1 MILLWSRNFA
11 SGWIKWHLNP
21 RTSTCGKF
29 SKCLNVKHLVI
40 VPVAPCGSLI
50 AVISSSNMVLDT
62 VLFCTYLC
70 FFRLRRMS
78 TPTVAQS
85 TNKGAP
91 AAVVH
96 GTAKRDAILLI
107 LAFAAV
113 YLIWGSTYLAIAV
126 GIESFPTLL
135 LPATRHLTAGLILY
149 PVLRWKTGI
158 RPTPGQWRTAIITGL
173 LLLLVGNGGVCLAE
187 RTVPSGVAAL
197 LVALVSFWMVLLD
210 WLRPAGLN
218 PAPRVVASLV
228 LGFGGLVL
236 LVGPAHLGGS
246 ERVHPAG
253 AGILVIGSFAWA
265 WGSIYSK
272 HHDLPSSPL
281 LGVAMQ
287 SLAGGTALWMVGL
300 LSGEGRQ
307 LHLAAISARSWI
319 ALAYL
324 IVFGSGIGFTAY
336 VYLLK
341 KSSAARV
348 GTYAFVNPVVALFLG
363 WLGAGETI
371 TLRTALAAV
380 VILTA
385 VLLVISAPRKN
396 PIEAAEVLPNPGE
409 A

>member
-1 MILLWSRNFA
+1 
-11 SGWIKWHLNP
+11 
-21 RTSTCGKF
+21 
-29 SKCLNVKHLVI
+29 
-40 VPVAPCGSLI
+40 
-50 AVISSSNMVLDT
+50 MVLDSPS
-62 VLFCTYLC
+62 FCLYLP
-70 FFRLRRMS
+70 FLRLRGMS
-78 TPTVAQS
+78 TSTVGQTSNKAAYAPTPEA
-85 TNKGAP
+85 
-91 AAVVH
+91 H
-96 GTAKRDAILLI
+96 EKRAAILLV

-113 YLIWGSTYLAIAV
+113 YVIWGSTYLAIAV
-126 GIESFPTLL
+126 GIESFPPLL
-135 LPATRHLTAGLILY
+135 LPASRHLIAGLVLY
-149 PVLRWKTGI
+149 PLLRWKTGI
-158 RPTPGQWRTAIITGL
+158 RPTPAQWRTAVITGL
-173 LLLLVGNGGVCLAE
+173 LLLLIGNGGVCLAE

-210 WLRPAGLN
+210 WLRPGGLR
-218 PAPRVVASLV
+218 PVPRVIASLI

-246 ERVHPAG
+246 ERVDPTG
-253 AGILVIGSFAWA
+253 AGILFLASFAWA
-265 WGSIYSK
+265 CGSIYSK
-272 HHDLPSSPL
+272 HNDLPSSPL

-287 SLAGGTALWMVGL
+287 SLAGGTGLWIAGL
-300 LSGEGRQ
+300 AAGEGRQ
-307 LHLAAISARSWI
+307 LHLAAITPRSWL

-363 WLGAGETI
+363 WLGASEAI
-371 TLRTALAAV
+371 TLRTALAAA

-385 VLLVISAPRKN
+385 VLLVITAPHKN

>member
-1 MILLWSRNFA
+1 
-11 SGWIKWHLNP
+11 
-21 RTSTCGKF
+21 
-29 SKCLNVKHLVI
+29 
-40 VPVAPCGSLI
+40 
-50 AVISSSNMVLDT
+50 
-62 VLFCTYLC
+62 
-70 FFRLRRMS
+70 MS
-78 TPTVAQS
+78 TPIVGQS
-85 TNKGAP
+85 PGK
-91 AAVVH
+91 AARA
-96 GTAKRDAILLI
+96 TASHDDGKRDAILLV

-113 YLIWGSTYLAIAV
+113 YVIWGSTYLAIAV

-135 LPATRHLTAGLILY
+135 LPATRHLIAGLVLY
-149 PVLRWKTGI
+149 PILRWKTGI
-158 RPTPGQWRTAIITGL
+158 RPTPTQWRTAMITGL

-197 LVALVSFWMVLLD
+197 LVALVSFWMVLFD
-210 WLRPAGLN
+210 GLRPGGLR
-218 PAPRVVASLV
+218 PAPRVVASLI

-236 LVGPAHLGGS
+236 LVGPARLGGS
-246 ERVHPAG
+246 ERVNLTG
-253 AGILVIGSFAWA
+253 AGILVVASFAWA

-287 SLAGGTALWMVGL
+287 SLAGGLGLWIVGL
-300 LSGEGRQ
+300 LAGEGRQ
-307 LHLAAISARSWI
+307 LHLGVVSTRSWI

-324 IVFGSGIGFTAY
+324 IIFGSGIGFTAY

-341 KSSAARV
+341 KSTAARV

-371 TLRTALAAV
+371 TLRTALAAA

-385 VLLVISAPRKN
+385 VLLVITAPHKS
-396 PIEAAEVLPNPGE
+396 PVEAAEILPNPGE